1 MNTDRAVQQGVSA
14 EQLKSQKT
22 IPLSRLRRF
31 VMLGIIV
38 LFLLQFLRIKFL
50 VGGLTG
56 SVALW
61 FVNLID
67 IFAFLENLSS
77 SKNLTATAIIAVL
90 PVIGIY
96 TIFGRAFCGWVCPMD
111 FLYEIVDRVRG
122 ESVKLNLQLLLSP
135 PTSGTGYAI
144 AGILLLISA
153 LIGIPFFTN
162 YISHLTNFFRFL
174 TGGFFLLFRLP
185 VEIAVVIYS
194 GGMIVLLLVL
204 EYLSPRLWCRVL
216 CPVGRVYG
224 IFNKFSLIR
233 LKFLEGECG
242 ECNYCEHVCYMK
254 VKLTPYLDQKSL
266 RDSNCIYCGRC
277 VEACNTKGR
286 LIKIGFRRS

>member
-1 MNTDRAVQQGVSA
+1 MNIDRAVEQMSSRA
-14 EQLKSQKT
+14 ENKKFSIK
-22 IPLSRLRRF
+22 ISKLRRF

-38 LFLLQFLRIKFL
+38 LFLLQFLRIKVL
-50 VGGLTG
+50 VGGLSG
-56 SVALW
+56 SLTIW
-61 FVNLID
+61 FVKLID
-67 IFAFLENLSS
+67 VFAYLESLVASRIFAV
-77 SKNLTATAIIAVL
+77 TAFWAVL
-90 PVIGIY
+90 PVIAIY
-96 TIFGRAFCGWVCPMD
+96 IISGRAFCGWVCPMD
-111 FLYEIVDRVRG
+111 FLYEIVDRAKG
-122 ESVKLNLQLLLSP
+122 ESLKFKLP
-135 PTSGTGYAI
+135 SGTGYAI
-144 AGILLLISA
+144 AGILLLISG

-185 VEIAVVIYS
+185 VEGTVIIYS

-204 EYLSPRLWCRVL
+204 EYLSPRLWCRAL
-216 CPVGRVYG
+216 CPVGKVYG
-224 IFNKFSLIR
+224 LFNKFSLIR

-277 VEACNTKGR
+277 VEACNTKAG
-286 LIKIGFRRS
+286 LIKIGFWRKA